1 MKAIR
6 DVIKFLEDHVIGCDP
21 EDGCGRCNE
30 AREHIKNLKKFAEA
44 MPTELVET
52 MTRLLMDSALKC
64 PHCGGIGYTVHPNY
78 HTGEPEQ
85 EQCRWC
91 HDFEW
96 FRNRMK
102 ETKCKKLYYQRD

>member
-1 MKAIR
+1 MRTIQEIINFFEKCI
-6 DVIKFLEDHVIGCDP
+6 IECDP
-21 EDGCGRCNE
+21 EDGCLRCNE
-30 AREHIKNLKKFAEA
+30 ARGCVASLRAMGAAE
-44 MPTELVET
+44 MPTELIET

-64 PHCGGIGYTVHPNY
+64 PHCGGVGYTVHPNY

-102 ETKCKKLYYQRD
+102 ETK